1 MNEIKEIEERFRR
14 ARYEEL
20 SDFDKPGPEKPT
32 KAIYVIIGFVIFMAI
47 SGWHDEEMRKA
58 EKCLEKQGYSDQQ
71 IRDWLE
77 DQATMYSDHP

>member
-1 MNEIKEIEERFRR
+1 MKIVWGLIAFASLVALNQ
-14 ARYEEL
+14 
-20 SDFDKPGPEKPT
+20 
-32 KAIYVIIGFVIFMAI
+32 
-47 SGWHDEEMRKA
+47 WHDEDMRKA